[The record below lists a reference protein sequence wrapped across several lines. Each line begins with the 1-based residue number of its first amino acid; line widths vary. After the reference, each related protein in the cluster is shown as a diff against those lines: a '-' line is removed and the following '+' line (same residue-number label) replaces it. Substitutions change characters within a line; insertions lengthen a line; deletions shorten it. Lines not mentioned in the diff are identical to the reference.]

1 MQTTIE
7 IKSKSPQHVIE
18 SLHQIA
24 GAILEVEN
32 TVARTEIATYDVM
45 NELVL
50 LRQSI
55 SEIIR
60 LIEKENN
67 VR

>member
-18 SLHQIA
+18 SLWQIA
-24 GAILEVEN
+24 GAVLEVEN
-32 TVARTEIATYDVM
+32 TVARTELASYDVM

-55 SEIIR
+55 SEIIH
-60 LIEKENN
+60 LIEKESD
-67 VR
+67 VQ